1 MGNNPSQKRKCCKN
15 CGHVTCYGSGKYECQ
30 KRKVDMNG
38 ICDRFQPMV
47 SSFEIMRLIDK
58 KIAELETYED
68 GQFKLKKY
76 PPFGQNYHVIGAQ

>member
-1 MGNNPSQKRKCCKN
+1 
-15 CGHVTCYGSGKYECQ
+15 
-30 KRKVDMNG
+30 MNG

-76 PPFGQNYHVIGAQ
+76 PPFGQNYHVIGAR